1 MRPTVEQAMELY
13 RMCQQLT
20 KMYLPIYLVCLDE
33 RTQDIIILAGDETE
47 VYMHPLGEI
56 IIV

>member
-20 KMYLPIYLVCLDE
+20 KMYLPIYLVRLDQ

-47 VYMHPLGEI
+47 VYIHSLGEVTI
-56 IIV
+56 L